1 MSLLAVETHGTKK
14 LRALVLGRALV
25 IEGPASW
32 PRCRGDGARCVDV
45 ATGRDTAFADY
56 LRQGLTGPTPR
67 WLVALNSKGELQI
80 GFYPGLEPPAHY
92 WIESRCVSRGRSL
105 YPCSVSTGNS
115 EGCKEKYPDAVFPS
129 ASPFPTPDLL
139 VDRGK
144 TEMVEAAESV
154 RLLWISRW
162 LWISS

>member
-1 MSLLAVETHGTKK
+1 METHGTKK
-14 LRALVLGRALV
+14 LRTLVLGRALV

-32 PRCRGDGARCVDV
+32 QRCRGDGAHWVDV
-45 ATGRDTAFADY
+45 ATGWDTAFADY

-80 GFYPGLEPPAHY
+80 GFYPGLEPPTHY

-105 YPCSVSTGNS
+105 YPSSVSTGNS
-115 EGCKEKYPDAVFPS
+115 EGCKEKYPDALFSS
-129 ASPFPTPDLL
+129 ASSFPDTRSACGLEKEP
-139 VDRGK
+139 GK
-144 TEMVEAAESV
+144 TEMVEAERIV